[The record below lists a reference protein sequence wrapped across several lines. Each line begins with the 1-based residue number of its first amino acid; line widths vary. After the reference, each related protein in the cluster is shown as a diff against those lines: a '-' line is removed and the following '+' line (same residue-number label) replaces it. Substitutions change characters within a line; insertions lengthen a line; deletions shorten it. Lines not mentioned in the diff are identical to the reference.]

1 MLQRQLAHILDRKP
15 QQPAFFINA
24 FHDGII
30 AGLAHNS
37 RRIGK
42 EDLKEIALCIE
53 PDFYSGLLRHIR
65 R

>member
-1 MLQRQLAHILDRKP
+1 MFTGQLAYVLDCEAQDLP
-15 QQPAFFINA
+15 CLIDA